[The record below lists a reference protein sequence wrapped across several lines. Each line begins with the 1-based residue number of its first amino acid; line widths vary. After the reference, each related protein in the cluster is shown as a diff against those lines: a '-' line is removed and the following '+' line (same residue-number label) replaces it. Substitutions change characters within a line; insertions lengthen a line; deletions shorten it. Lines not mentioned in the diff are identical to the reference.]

1 MTIKINCPV
10 CKANNEV
17 KPTDLQCRRCR
28 EDLSLLYSIK
38 GYSFKYRNYAA
49 QMLINKAEL
58 HFPSTML
65 QAAQQMDKT

>member
-38 GYSFKYRNYAA
+38 GYSLKYRYYAL
-49 QMLINKAEL
+49 QMLVNKAEL
-58 HFPSTML
+58 HLPFTML
-65 QAAQQMDKT
+65 QAARQLDKT